1 MLLVIPFDVSI
12 DDSGSEPAYP
22 FMCPILQPLF
32 VVRCK
37 GLPPQFPRNKDFSE
51 GMLMQ
56 PVRGVALPHSTA
68 SLIFVLVGAF
78 FVAPTIIKATLYFLQ
93 RLLNG
98 RQFAQFIKYVGV
110 NLYPVDTI
118 FATWPSRYKQCANFG
133 L

>member
-1 MLLVIPFDVSI
+1 MVAVWGTPLFKRTGYLSDVSI

-93 RLLNG
+93 RFRHGEVALRLHST
-98 RQFAQFIKYVGV
+98 A
-110 NLYPVDTI
+110 
-118 FATWPSRYKQCANFG
+118 C
-133 L
+133 